1 MIYKLRRFF
10 LRHLRKVR
18 FLPSKLYVK
27 IHYEYFSGN
36 KLDLNNPKD
45 FTEKIAW
52 YKVFY
57 RPKSLNQLVDKF
69 AVRAFV
75 EEKIGSQFLNT
86 FYGVFDDV
94 NEIKFDELPEKFVI
108 KATHTSGHN
117 LIVRNKNK
125 LNLDKTK
132 KLLKKWLKINQYYR
146 IGQEWAYKDVKP
158 RIIIE
163 KYLEQRNQKSLTDFK
178 FYCFDGKAK
187 FIDIHTDREDEHK
200 QGSFDLNFE
209 RLPFG
214 VSRFK
219 QIYESPEKPVN
230 LKEMIECAEVL
241 SEKLPFVRVDFYAI
255 DGKTIFG
262 EMTFYPSDGRKKF
275 YPEKYN
281 RIIGDYFTLPKIIR

>member
-1 MIYKLRRFF
+1 
-10 LRHLRKVR
+10 
-18 FLPSKLYVK
+18 LPSKLYVK

-117 LIVRNKNK
+117 LIVRDKNK

-163 KYLEQRNQKSLTDFK
+163 KYLEQIDQKSLTDFK

>member
-117 LIVRNKNK
+117 LIVRDKNK

-163 KYLEQRNQKSLTDFK
+163 KYLEQIDQKSLTDFK

>member
-94 NEIKFDELPEKFVI
+94 NEIKFDELPEKFVL

-117 LIVRNKNK
+117 LIVRDKNK

-163 KYLEQRNQKSLTDFK
+163 KYLEQIDQKSLTDFK

>member
-27 IHYEYFSGN
+27 IHYEYFSEN

-45 FTEKIAW
+45 FNEKIAW

-57 RPKSLNQLVDKF
+57 RPKLLNQLVDKF

-163 KYLEQRNQKSLTDFK
+163 KYLEQIDQKSLTDFK

>member
-94 NEIKFDELPEKFVI
+94 NEIKFDEL
-108 KATHTSGHN
+108 
-117 LIVRNKNK
+117 
-125 LNLDKTK
+125 
-132 KLLKKWLKINQYYR
+132 Q
-146 IGQEWAYKDVKP
+146 
-158 RIIIE
+158 
-163 KYLEQRNQKSLTDFK
+163 
-178 FYCFDGKAK
+178 
-187 FIDIHTDREDEHK
+187 
-200 QGSFDLNFE
+200 
-209 RLPFG
+209 
-214 VSRFK
+214 
-219 QIYESPEKPVN
+219 
-230 LKEMIECAEVL
+230 
-241 SEKLPFVRVDFYAI
+241 
-255 DGKTIFG
+255 IFG
-262 EMTFYPSDGRKKF
+262 DP
-275 YPEKYN
+275 
-281 RIIGDYFTLPKIIR
+281 ITLSKVHL

>member
-69 AVRAFV
+69 AVRAFI

-94 NEIKFDELPEKFVI
+94 NEIKFDEVPEKFVI

-117 LIVRNKNK
+117 LIVRDKNK

-163 KYLEQRNQKSLTDFK
+163 KYLEQIDQKSLTDFK